1 MEEEPE
7 VEPKKKEKKIEP
19 SFEIL
24 NSPARVMVAQLKVLT
39 TVDKSRYVPVKQVSY
54 ILGVLF
60 IVKPSQ
66 MCPERRY

>member
-54 ILGVLF
+54 VLGVLF
-60 IVKPSQ
+60 MVYLKSFSNVP
-66 MCPERRY
+66 